1 MRRTRTILAAMIAG
15 LLLAAAAAA
24 SSAPVAH
31 AAAICADHPDQA
43 SAQRAADTL
52 DGDGDGIYCETLPCP
67 CLAPDPRAGN
77 DGDAGDGSVPRR
89 RINARITEV
98 VDGDTVKVR
107 ASGAKHKDYT
117 VRLIGIDTPETKRP
131 GVPVECG
138 GREAS
143 SNMYRLAFRTARD
156 SDSDGLLDEGS
167 DGRRVVLRTD
177 PTQDSFDRYGRLLA
191 YATTRAGVSLQERQL
206 RAGWA
211 MVYVYDHTPFQQ
223 VRAFRHAQRGARRA
237 GRGVWGACDG
247 DFHRPAEAH

>member
-1 MRRTRTILAAMIAG
+1 MRRTRTILAAMISG
-15 LLLAAAAAA
+15 LLPAAAAAA

-77 DGDAGDGSVPRR
+77 DGDAGEGSVPRG

-131 GVPVECG
+131 GVPVEC
-138 GREAS
+138 S
-143 SNMYRLAFRTARD
+143 
-156 SDSDGLLDEGS
+156 
-167 DGRRVVLRTD
+167 RRRPRGKLEHVPPRV
-177 PTQDSFDRYGRLLA
+177 PN
-191 YATTRAGVSLQERQL
+191 
-206 RAGWA
+206 
-211 MVYVYDHTPFQQ
+211 
-223 VRAFRHAQRGARRA
+223 GARQRQ
-237 GRGVWGACDG
+237 
-247 DFHRPAEAH
+247 